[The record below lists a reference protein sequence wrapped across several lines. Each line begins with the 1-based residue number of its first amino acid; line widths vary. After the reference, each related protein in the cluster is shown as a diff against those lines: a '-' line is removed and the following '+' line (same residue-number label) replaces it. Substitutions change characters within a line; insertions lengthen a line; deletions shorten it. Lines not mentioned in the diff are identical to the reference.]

1 MLERLC
7 EIYSKFTPKLVVIF
21 GSYARGDYTDQ
32 SDIDVLI
39 VSDVFP
45 RDPRKGFAI
54 TYSIEFP
61 KVMPIAM
68 NTQVFLK
75 KLEGGSTFIL
85 EIIEDGKILCGDEEF
100 KKEVLKKYSEIR
112 RKFKRKGKLWEYM
125 EL

>member
-1 MLERLC
+1 MERLC